1 MPGTGIQG
9 DPSVRLESDRHSW
22 RIRLSRI
29 STAQFQALL
38 TIAESQDAYGVFTRD
53 GVRYQV
59 RLMTVSG
66 VRQHPAREGELGA
79 YAWDAY
85 VYIKRSDTV
94 QLLEPSMVLP
104 MPFTEEGKFK
114 LKQLFGVDLV

>member
-1 MPGTGIQG
+1 MSGTGIQG

-29 STAQFQALL
+29 STSQFQALL
-38 TIAESQDAYGVFTRD
+38 FLSESQEAYGVFTRD
-53 GVRYQV
+53 DVRYQV

-66 VRQHPAREGELGA
+66 VRQHPAREGEHGI

-94 QLLEPSMVLP
+94 QLLDPSMVLP
-104 MPFTEEGKFK
+104 LPFTEEGKHQVK
-114 LKQLFGVDLV
+114 KLFGVDLV